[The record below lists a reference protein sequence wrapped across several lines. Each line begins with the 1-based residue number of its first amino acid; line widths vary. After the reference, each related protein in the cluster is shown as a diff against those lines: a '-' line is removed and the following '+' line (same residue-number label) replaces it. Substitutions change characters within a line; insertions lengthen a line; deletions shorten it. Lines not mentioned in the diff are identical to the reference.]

1 MLRGLSDMF
10 EGWQSRLQT
19 IIDLL
24 ESSDVNEIEVSFF
37 GRKYRVSKGS
47 AQEPA
52 HLPVQMQTSA
62 PPPVAEPSAAQP
74 AETPSPAG
82 IEVTAPMVGT
92 FYRSPSPESPPF
104 INEGDHV
111 TAGQT
116 LCIIEAMK
124 IMNEIESEVTGRIT
138 KILGE
143 DGQAVEYGQP
153 LFVVEPD

>member
-1 MLRGLSDMF
+1 MF
-10 EGWQSRLQT
+10 EGWQSKLQT

-37 GRKYRVSKGS
+37 GRKYRVSKGRVPEQ
-47 AQEPA
+47 AQ
-52 HLPVQMQTSA
+52 LSIQSQDVVTS
-62 PPPVAEPSAAQP
+62 PVADN
-74 AETPSPAG
+74 PSPQPPGPPSSKG

-92 FYRSPSPESPPF
+92 FYRSPSPESSPF
-104 INEGDHV
+104 VNEGEHV

-138 KILGE
+138 KILGQ

-153 LFVVEPD
+153 MFIVESD